1 MSRRDH
7 VKTTI
12 THHPSIKHAKREQGL
27 CCHQRLM
34 VGCDSGDCA
43 FNHLSKQR
51 CEDVTPM
58 AKLVDDGSLSPCATS
73 SFRRTPVS
81 RDDLVR
87 LIYRHC
93 GKGSSN
99 FQG

>member
-1 MSRRDH
+1 MTHLSR
-7 VKTTI
+7 KQSLLTI
-12 THHPSIKHAKREQGL
+12 PSIKHAKREQGL

-58 AKLVDDGSLSPCATS
+58 AKLVDDGSCLHVQLLI
-73 SFRRTPVS
+73 FEGRPVS

-87 LIYRHC
+87 
-93 GKGSSN
+93 
-99 FQG
+99 